1 MVACK
6 TGATAG
12 SRRFPPLVAAV
23 GRTACMGNG
32 AGLPRPVKDRASTR
46 ICRPFLPC
54 TTMVSV
60 GKLDTVVQQGAS
72 ELLRRLT
79 TSAMPAA
86 RHDGAPIRRTIHGA
100 V

>member
-6 TGATAG
+6 TGATAAHGG
-12 SRRFPPLVAAV
+12 SAARC
-23 GRTACMGNG
+23 GRWSNG
-32 AGLPRPVKDRASTR
+32 AYGPWDRVTPREGTGHRAGFA
-46 ICRPFLPC
+46 RPFLPC
-54 TTMVSV
+54 TTMISV

-79 TSAMPAA
+79 MSAMPAA
-86 RHDGAPIRRTIHGA
+86 RHDGAPIRRSIHGA